1 MRVSIFDS
9 PDKVGEEELQRDLL
23 LLPAWRR
30 KQAAAYRHLI
40 DQVQCAKAYI
50 LLHDCLAEE
59 YGISEMPSFEYG
71 EYGKPRLSF
80 CHDARSLH
88 ATKPLHASSPICF
101 NLSHCSKGVMCVVDD
116 KPVGCDIEMI
126 PEEVEADVVAACFS
140 LAEQER
146 IFAADKPQVEFM
158 RLWTAKEA
166 LLKLEGI
173 GLIDD
178 LSGLLTSSL
187 AEGVC
192 ISTTV
197 CEQKGYVY
205 SVASKAVSEIA
216 CETANQAA
224 NQAASEKDN
233 INIKD

>member
-1 MRVSIFDS
+1 MRVSVFDS

-30 KQAAAYRHLI
+30 KQAVSYRHLI

-50 LLHDCLAEE
+50 LLHDSLAEE

-80 CHDARSLH
+80 SHVAKSLH
-88 ATKPLHASSPICF
+88 VASPVCF

-126 PEEVEADVVAACFS
+126 PDEVDADVVAACFS
-140 LAEQER
+140 LAERER
-146 IFAADKPQVEFM
+146 IWAADKPQVEFV

-187 AEGVC
+187 AKGVC

-197 CEQKGYVY
+197 CEEKGYVY

-224 NQAASEKDN
+224 SEKDN
-233 INIKD
+233 INIKVKD